1 MPTKATPTA
10 VVADDER
17 LMRDQLVAAL
27 NDAWPELAIVG
38 QASNGREAIAMVR
51 SLDPDIVFLDIRMP
65 ELDGIQAAQAL
76 AGARTW
82 SSSPRTTSSRSTR
95 FEQGAVDY
103 LLKPAEPGACGAHVP
118 AIARTAAAQARSDG

>member
-17 LMRDQLVAAL
+17 LMRDQLVTAL

-51 SLDPDIVFLDIRMP
+51 SLDADSLFQIE
-65 ELDGIQAAQAL
+65 ELRQAGHQQ
-76 AGARTW
+76 
-82 SSSPRTTSSRSTR
+82 
-95 FEQGAVDY
+95 EQS
-103 LLKPAEPGACGAHVP
+103 AE
-118 AIARTAAAQARSDG
+118 